1 MNQSNKDILAKLMAT
16 ENITVLHKK
25 VPTAYFDVKNR
36 TLVVPVFKTEMA
48 PELNDLF
55 MGHEVGHALFTPL
68 EGWHDAVC
76 DEGPVFKGYLNVIE
90 DCRIERDIKIKYP
103 GLRKSFYTGYL
114 ELAKMDFFGINNKDK
129 NTLNLIDRINL
140 HYKIGTRSEIKFSEE
155 EQVYL
160 NMINKLESFDDV
172 VRVSKLLFEK
182 QQKETEENLESMS
195 QDALQDLLEMNDLL
209 DDEEEDRIPQD
220 STPSPV
226 DNENEETDE
235 EKKEVSGSGNEE
247 SDEESDEE
255 KPEESSDEGGE
266 SQIDKLRDELNKSES
281 DESFRD
287 NEGKLHDTDYYT
299 REPEYYELSGK
310 IKYNNFIVGYE
321 TIMDLIKE
329 NDFDREPIEGYT
341 KDFVNNN
348 KKIISYMV
356 KEFEMKKAAAM
367 YNRSWAAK
375 TGELDMNKLHLY
387 KLKDDIFNRIEVIPE
402 GKNQGL
408 VMVIDWSGAMSGS
421 VRPTFEQASLLSMFC
436 RRIQIPFRLF
446 AFSDQWHNRDSNGDL
461 IDHRNINDRIY
472 GRPLKG
478 HDEDGRRRT
487 SLSPTGLSSEFGLE
501 NLHLLEIFNEKMSN
515 VEFTKQL
522 ENFLQ
527 LSFSIDEGYNYYRD
541 TYNHFDTNWFGPN
554 NLRLGGTPLDH
565 TLVVIR
571 DYLKDFKTQCG
582 LDICTFVALTD
593 GMSHSPF
600 NRSRAELVDRKY
612 NQTYPLYSTNGSNFG
627 IRTTHKLLEWVKKTA
642 GVRTVGFYLTSSTG
656 RNFATDSQQFCGH
669 KLDQWDNQ
677 KELESKRKEY
687 NKLSTTF
694 DDGCYDLSIVINQ
707 KKIGID
713 YEQDELNVKDGAT
726 KGQLKSA
733 LVKAGNSKMKQRVI
747 LNKFVEQMAV

>member
-1 MNQSNKDILAKLMAT
+1 MYF
-16 ENITVLHKK
+16 TV
-25 VPTAYFDVKNR
+25 
-36 TLVVPVFKTEMA
+36 
-48 PELNDLF
+48 
-55 MGHEVGHALFTPL
+55 G
-68 EGWHDAVC
+68 
-76 DEGPVFKGYLNVIE
+76 
-90 DCRIERDIKIKYP
+90 
-103 GLRKSFYTGYL
+103 
-114 ELAKMDFFGINNKDK
+114 
-129 NTLNLIDRINL
+129 
-140 HYKIGTRSEIKFSEE
+140 
-155 EQVYL
+155 
-160 NMINKLESFDDV
+160 
-172 VRVSKLLFEK
+172 
-182 QQKETEENLESMS
+182 
-195 QDALQDLLEMNDLL
+195 
-209 DDEEEDRIPQD
+209 
-220 STPSPV
+220 
-226 DNENEETDE
+226 
-235 EKKEVSGSGNEE
+235 
-247 SDEESDEE
+247 
-255 KPEESSDEGGE
+255 
-266 SQIDKLRDELNKSES
+266 RDE
-281 DESFRD
+281 F
-287 NEGKLHDTDYYT
+287 
-299 REPEYYELSGK
+299 
-310 IKYNNFIVGYE
+310 
-321 TIMDLIKE
+321 KE
-329 NDFDREPIEGYT
+329 
-341 KDFVNNN
+341 
-348 KKIISYMV
+348 
-356 KEFEMKKAAAM
+356 
-367 YNRSWAAK
+367 
-375 TGELDMNKLHLY
+375 
-387 KLKDDIFNRIEVIPE
+387 IFP
-402 GKNQGL
+402 
-408 VMVIDWSGAMSGS
+408 
-421 VRPTFEQASLLSMFC
+421 
-436 RRIQIPFRLF
+436 
-446 AFSDQWHNRDSNGDL
+446 NGV
-461 IDHRNINDRIY
+461 H
-472 GRPLKG
+472 
-478 HDEDGRRRT
+478 EA
-487 SLSPTGLSSEFGLE
+487 LE
-501 NLHLLEIFNEKMSN
+501 NSAEEIYNDNEKMSN